1 MVQWYSMSRWC
12 FLLGIRINSI
22 FSLCTPGD
30 VWGMFALL
38 VVGVGIWSGAF
49 RVLSRQ
55 KMVEWL
61 QTVTSWIFSRERSNG
76 LEWQVLW
83 SSGHVTQSNTNW
95 NITQNH
101 INVMTST
108 GMVLSLVRNS
118 PKPPS
123 TSKYELWPNDFHR
136 CPDVFLLKARIS
148 QRTNSQKTTPCT
160 FYALE
165 PK

>member
-12 FLLGIRINSI
+12 FLLGIQINSV
-22 FSLCTPGD
+22 FSLCTPGK
-30 VWGMFALL
+30 VWGMFTLL
-38 VVGVGIWSGAF
+38 VVGVGIWSGKFEA
-49 RVLSRQ
+49 LSRQ

-61 QTVTSWIFSRERSNG
+61 QTVTTNNDYNRESSNG

-83 SSGHVTQSNTNW
+83 SSGHVTHSNTNW

-118 PKPPS
+118 LKAAQYDQM
-123 TSKYELWPNDFHR
+123 TSKMSG
-136 CPDVFLLKARIS
+136 CVFVESPVYPIEQILKRKLVARFM
-148 QRTNSQKTTPCT
+148 P
-160 FYALE
+160 
-165 PK
+165 